1 MSAEDIEASKA
12 PLMDHL
18 IELRSRLIK
27 ALLGFGVAFIFCFF
41 FAKQIYNVLV
51 WPFVWIAGPENSKFI
66 YTALLEYFL
75 TQLKL
80 ALFGAGFISFPIVA
94 TQIYKFVAPGLYKH
108 ERGAFLPYLIATPFF
123 FVLGSM
129 LVYFVVLPML
139 VRFSLGMQQM
149 GGPETAQIQLLP
161 KVGEYLSL
169 MMSLIFAF
177 GIAFQLPVILTLLGR
192 IGIITSKQLREKRRY
207 FIVVAFIIAAVLTP
221 PDVLS
226 QASLAMP
233 LLALYEGSIIAV
245 AMVEK
250 KAATAKAA
258 AAGPAGDPAAAEAQ
272 SGRVGPLRCSKSRPF
287 GLLDARLCR
296 HDSGMARHARHQID
310 PRQPAAF
317 DAGLKRRG
325 LAPLSASLL
334 AIDEKRRAAILAS
347 EQAQA
352 RRNAASKEIGDA
364 KKAKDEARASKLMAE
379 VAELKTTMPELE
391 AAAKAADEELAKEL
405 AAIPNLPLDEVPDGT
420 DEHGNVQRAV
430 FGKARN
436 YGFAPKPHDDL
447 GGALGYMDF
456 EAAAKLSGARF
467 VVLKKGLARLERA
480 IGQFMLDLHT
490 NEHGYTEINPPLLVR
505 NEVMFGTGQLPKFED
520 DQFWAIKGELLV
532 AAR

>member
-27 ALLGFGVAFIFCFF
+27 ALLAFGVAFIFCFF

-108 ERGAFLPYLIATPFF
+108 ERGAFLPYLIATPIF

-169 MMSLIFAF
+169 VMSLIFAF
-177 GIAFQLPVILTLLGR
+177 GVAFQLPVILTLLGR
-192 IGIITSKQLREKRRY
+192 AGIITSQQLKEKRRY
-207 FIVVAFIIAAVLTP
+207 FIVICFIIAAVLTP

-226 QASLAMP
+226 QMSLAVP
-233 LLALYEGSIIAV
+233 LLILYEGSIFAV
-245 AMVEK
+245 RAVEK
-250 KAATAKAA
+250 KAAAA
-258 AAGPAGDPAAAEAQ
+258 AAASAAA
-272 SGRVGPLRCSKSRPF
+272 
-287 GLLDARLCR
+287 
-296 HDSGMARHARHQID
+296 
-310 PRQPAAF
+310 
-317 DAGLKRRG
+317 
-325 LAPLSASLL
+325 
-334 AIDEKRRAAILAS
+334 
-347 EQAQA
+347 
-352 RRNAASKEIGDA
+352 
-364 KKAKDEARASKLMAE
+364 
-379 VAELKTTMPELE
+379 
-391 AAAKAADEELAKEL
+391 
-405 AAIPNLPLDEVPDGT
+405 
-420 DEHGNVQRAV
+420 
-430 FGKARN
+430 
-436 YGFAPKPHDDL
+436 APKP
-447 GGALGYMDF
+447 A
-456 EAAAKLSGARF
+456 E
-467 VVLKKGLARLERA
+467 
-480 IGQFMLDLHT
+480 
-490 NEHGYTEINPPLLVR
+490 
-505 NEVMFGTGQLPKFED
+505 
-520 DQFWAIKGELLV
+520 
-532 AAR
+532 